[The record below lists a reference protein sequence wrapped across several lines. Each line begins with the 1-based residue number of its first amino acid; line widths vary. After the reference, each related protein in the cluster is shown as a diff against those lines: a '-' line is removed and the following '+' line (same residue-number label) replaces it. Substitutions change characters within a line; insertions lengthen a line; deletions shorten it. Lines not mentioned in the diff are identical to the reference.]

1 MDSEIR
7 LPQWGMG
14 MTEGTVLQWY
24 KAEGDAV
31 VAGEALVEVE
41 SAKITNVIEA
51 PASGV
56 LTRIVAGQDVTVGV
70 AELLGVISMADGAG

>member
-31 VAGEALVEVE
+31 AEGEALVEIE

-51 PASGV
+51 PATGI

-70 AELLGVISMADGAG
+70 AELLGVISTADSAG

>member
-1 MDSEIR
+1 MDTEIR

-24 KAEGDAV
+24 KKEGDVVAEG
-31 VAGEALVEVE
+31 EPLVEIE

-51 PASGV
+51 PASGT
-56 LTRIVAGQDVTVGV
+56 LTRIVAEEDATVGIS
-70 AELLGVISMADGAG
+70 ELLGVISAADGAG

>member
-1 MDSEIR
+1 MDAEIR

-24 KAEGDAV
+24 KQEGDVVAEG
-31 VAGEALVEVE
+31 EPLVEIE

-51 PASGV
+51 PASGT
-56 LTRIVAGQDVTVGV
+56 LTRIVAKEDDTV
-70 AELLGVISMADGAG
+70 AIFELLGVISAVDGAG

>member
-70 AELLGVISMADGAG
+70 AELLGVISIADGAG

>member
-1 MDSEIR
+1 MESEIR

-24 KAEGDAV
+24 KEEGDAV
-31 VAGEALVEVE
+31 AEGEALVEVE

-51 PASGV
+51 PASGI

-70 AELLGVISMADGAG
+70 AELLGVITTADGAG

>member
-1 MDSEIR
+1 
-7 LPQWGMG
+7 MG

-24 KAEGDAV
+24 KAEGDTV
-31 VAGEALVEVE
+31 VEGESLVEVE

-70 AELLGVISMADGAG
+70 AELLGVISIADGAG

>member
-1 MDSEIR
+1 MDAEIR

-24 KAEGDAV
+24 KQEGDVVAEG
-31 VAGEALVEVE
+31 EPLVEVE

-51 PASGV
+51 PASGT
-56 LTRIVAGQDVTVGV
+56 LTRIVAKEDDTV
-70 AELLGVISMADGAG
+70 AIFELLGVISAVDGAG

>member
-31 VAGEALVEVE
+31 AEGEALVEIE

-51 PASGV
+51 PASGI

-70 AELLGVISMADGAG
+70 AELLGVISTADSAG